1 MVREELVEMEKA
13 EAAVKKEVEKKGVK
27 KGEETAIDIEST
39 ELTVV
44 GNIPVY
50 EIKGFAS
57 VTFRRGYSKESTGK
71 KHFKA
76 QVNAESGKV
85 VGFKEEWF
93 EPTGGV
99 AH

>member
-1 MVREELVEMEKA
+1 MVREELVDMEKA
-13 EAAVKKEVEKKGVK
+13 KDAVKEEVEKRV
-27 KGEETAIDIEST
+27 KGEITGIDIEST
-39 ELTVV
+39 EFTVV
-44 GNIPVY
+44 GNIQVY
-50 EIKGFAS
+50 EIKGFALVIS
-57 VTFRRGYSKESTGK
+57 PTGK

>member
-13 EAAVKKEVEKKGVK
+13 EDTVKEKVKKRVNGEVTGDVN
-27 KGEETAIDIEST
+27 IEST
-39 ELTVV
+39 EFTAV

-50 EIKGFAS
+50 EIKCSAS
-57 VTFRRGYSKESTGK
+57 VISPTGK

-85 VGFKEEWF
+85 IGFKEEWF

-99 AH
+99 TH